1 MTIRAADNLSSP
13 EDREENVM
21 LRDSAIAFCR
31 GDAAIS
37 RLKDLKQTDVD
48 FDTSIWRA
56 MVDMGW
62 SAIAVPEDCNGL
74 GLGIGAAAIVAEELG
89 SVVAPEPL
97 IETAGLAA
105 TLLRLLPVGDLRS
118 QLLQQLAG
126 GEALPIACTT
136 EFYSYDGIGLPNAEP
151 GPAGFILNGSN
162 DCVPMARSASG
173 FLVPAFLDAQI
184 ALFWVPAES
193 EGLNIESRLL
203 ADNTS
208 HAKTSYTNIQLTQNL
223 LLGRGDAV
231 AQALACAIDH
241 SHVLTAA
248 YLCGLMGQALEV
260 TLEYLRT
267 RKQFGRTIGSFQA
280 LQHRSVDLFIRR
292 ELAAAVVGEALV
304 CLAQNTDPRERAIL
318 ASRAKYR
325 AADAAL
331 TITRAAIQM
340 HGAIGFTYECD
351 IGHFLNSAMVLCS
364 RRGNVAWHLRKLGD
378 LVNTSSAVDELDGQ
392 QHLEQTTEVTGGNWN
407 DLADGD
413 FRQLVR
419 KWFEQEYPAALRYP
433 PRRLHWPEIKPW
445 YLKLSRKGWLAP
457 NWPVEFGGMGLSPS
471 KFLIFIEEQERW
483 GVARAP
489 DMGITMIGPLLIA
502 HGNPEQRAE
511 YLPKILSG
519 ENVWCQGYSEPNA
532 GSDLASLQ
540 CEAILD
546 GDEFIVNGQKTW
558 TTLAQDAT
566 HIFLLVR
573 TDKTVKHQAGI
584 SFLLLD
590 LSTPG
595 ISIRPIRNLAGDEE
609 FCEVF
614 FDDVRVP
621 VENLVGEL
629 NAGWGIAKALLSF
642 ERIFLGSPKQSQY
655 ALQRLQSIAI
665 GTDLFEDASFKD
677 RFTQL
682 KLDTL
687 DLESVYAQFAEIVR
701 KGGTLGPDVSLL
713 KIWATETFARLSEL
727 MLEAAGEIGAERGDL
742 VFGSGSANI
751 LSQFYTARP
760 ATIYGGSNEI
770 QRNIIAKHV
779 LKLPDS

>member
-1 MTIRAADNLSSP
+1 MGHADHISSS
-13 EDREENVM
+13 EHLEENVM
-21 LRDSAIAFCR
+21 LRESAIAFCR
-31 GDAAIS
+31 GEASVS
-37 RLKDLKQTDVD
+37 RLKDLKQTDAD
-48 FDTSIWRA
+48 FDPSIWRA
-56 MVDMGW
+56 MVEMGW
-62 SAIAVPEDCNGL
+62 SAIVVPEDCDGL
-74 GLGIGAAAIVAEELG
+74 GLGLSAAAIVAEELG
-89 SVVAPEPL
+89 RIVAPESL

-105 TLLRLLPVGDLRS
+105 TLLSQLPVGDLRT
-118 QLLQQLAG
+118 QLLRQLAAG
-126 GEALPIACTT
+126 QALPITCTT
-136 EFYSYDGIGLPNAEP
+136 EFYSNAASTLPIARTSA
-151 GPAGFILNGSN
+151 AGFILNGSS
-162 DCVPMARSASG
+162 DYVPLARSASG
-173 FLVPAFLDAQI
+173 FLVPASLDAQT
-184 ALFWVPAES
+184 ALFRVPQAS
-193 EGLNIESRLL
+193 VGLNMNSRLL

-208 HAKTSYTNIQLTQNL
+208 HAKITFTNVPLTEDM
-223 LLGRGDAV
+223 LLGSGEEV
-231 AQALACAIDH
+231 EQALACAIDH
-241 SHVLTAA
+241 GHVLTAA
-248 YLCGLMGQALEV
+248 YLCGLMGK
-260 TLEYLRT
+260 TLEATLDYLRT

-280 LQHRSVDLFIRR
+280 LQHRAVDLFIQR
-292 ELAAAVVGEALV
+292 ELATAVVGEAIVGLG
-304 CLAQNTDPRERAIL
+304 QTTDPRARASL

-351 IGHFLNSAMVLCS
+351 IEHYLNRAMVLS
-364 RRGNVAWHLRKLGD
+364 ARRGNVTWHLRKLAD
-378 LVNTSSAVDELDGQ
+378 LTGASDAADSRDPTQ
-392 QHLEQTTEVTGGNWN
+392 QLPNTTEPASVDWN
-407 DLADGD
+407 DLTDAD

-419 KWFEQEYPAALRYP
+419 EWFEREYPAELRYP

-445 YLKLSRKGWLAP
+445 YLKLSSKGWLAP
-457 NWPVEFGGMGLSPS
+457 NWPVEYGGMGLSPA
-471 KFLIFIEEQERW
+471 KVLIFIEEQERW

-489 DMGITMIGPLLIA
+489 DMGITTIGPLLIA
-502 HGNPEQRAE
+502 HGNPDQRAQ

-519 ENVWCQGYSEPNA
+519 ANAWCQGYSEPNA

-540 CEAILD
+540 CEAILS

-573 TDKTVKHQAGI
+573 TDKTVKHQVGI

-655 ALQRLQSIAI
+655 ALQRLESIASGI
-665 GTDLFEDASFKD
+665 DLFEDVGFRD
-677 RFTQL
+677 RFTRL

-687 DLESVYAQFAEIVR
+687 DLESVYSRFAEIVR
-701 KGGTLGPDVSLL
+701 DGGTLGPDVSLL

-727 MLEAAGEIGAERGDL
+727 MLEAAGEMGAERGEL
-742 VFGSGSANI
+742 IFGAGSANI

-760 ATIYGGSNEI
+760 ATIYGGSNEM
-770 QRNIIAKHV
+770 QRNIIAKNV
-779 LKLPDS
+779 LELPDS

>member
-1 MTIRAADNLSSP
+1 MRQADHISSA
-13 EDREENVM
+13 EHLEENAM
-21 LRDSAIAFCR
+21 LRESAIAFCR
-31 GDAAIS
+31 GSASVS
-37 RLKDLKQTDVD
+37 RLKDLKQTEVD
-48 FDTSIWRA
+48 FDPVIWHA

-62 SAIAVPEDCNGL
+62 SAIVVPEDCDGL
-74 GLGIGAAAIVAEELG
+74 GLDLSAAAIVAEELG
-89 SVVAPEPL
+89 SVVAPEPM

-105 TLLRLLPVGDLRS
+105 TLLSGLPLGDQRA
-118 QLLQQLAG
+118 QLLRQLAAG
-126 GEALPIACTT
+126 QSLPITCTT
-136 EFYSYDGIGLPNAEP
+136 EICVKGGNGLPNAATSDD
-151 GPAGFILNGSN
+151 GYTLNGSN

-173 FLVPAFLDAQI
+173 FLVPASLNAQT
-184 ALFWVPAES
+184 ALFWVPLTSA
-193 EGLNIESRLL
+193 GLNVDSRLL

-208 HAKTSYTNIQLTQNL
+208 HAKITFTNVQLSRDL
-223 LLGRGDAV
+223 LLGHGEEV
-231 AQALACAIDH
+231 EQALACAIDH

-248 YLCGLMGQALEV
+248 YLCGLMGRALEV
-260 TLEYLRT
+260 TLDYLRT
-267 RKQFGRTIGSFQA
+267 RKQFGRAIGSFQA
-280 LQHRSVDLFIRR
+280 LQHRAVDLFIQR
-292 ELAAAVVGEALV
+292 ELASAVVAEAIV
-304 CLAQNTDPRERAIL
+304 GVSQNTDPRARAML

-351 IGHFLNSAMVLCS
+351 IGHYLNRAMVLSS
-364 RRGNVAWHLRKLGD
+364 RRGNVTWHLRKLGD
-378 LVNTSSAVDELDGQ
+378 LLHTSDAHDSTDSM
-392 QHLEQTTEVTGGNWN
+392 QHLPQTAEPASGNWD
-407 DLADGD
+407 DLADND
-413 FRQLVR
+413 FRRVVR
-419 KWFEQEYPAALRYP
+419 TWFEQEYPAELRYP

-445 YLKLSRKGWLAP
+445 YLKLSSKGWLAP
-457 NWPVEFGGMGLSPS
+457 NWPVEYGGMGLSPS
-471 KFLIFIEEQERW
+471 KVLIFIEEQERW

-502 HGNPEQRAE
+502 HGNADQRAQ

-519 ENVWCQGYSEPNA
+519 ENVWCQGYSEPNS

-540 CEAILD
+540 CEAVID
-546 GDEFIVNGQKTW
+546 GDEFVVNGQKTW

-573 TDKTVKHQAGI
+573 TDRTVKHQAGI

-590 LSTPG
+590 LSSPG
-595 ISIRPIRNLAGDEE
+595 INIRPIRNLAGDEE

-655 ALQRLQSIAI
+655 ALQRLESI
-665 GTDLFEDASFKD
+665 GRGSDLFEDVGFRD
-677 RFTQL
+677 RFTRL

-687 DLESVYAQFAEIVR
+687 DLESVYSRFAEIVR
-701 KGGTLGPDVSLL
+701 QGGTLGPDVSLL

-727 MLEAAGEIGAERGDL
+727 MLEAAGEMGAERGEL
-742 VFGSGSANI
+742 RFGAGSANI

-770 QRNIIAKHV
+770 QRNIIAKNV
-779 LKLPDS
+779 LELPDS

>member
-1 MTIRAADNLSSP
+1 MEQANRVSDSEQLQ
-13 EDREENVM
+13 EDLM
-21 LRDSAIAFCR
+21 LRDSASAFCK
-31 GDAAIS
+31 GAAAIS
-37 RLKDLKQTDVD
+37 RLKELKQADVD
-48 FDTSIWRA
+48 FDASTWRA
-56 MVDMGW
+56 MVELGW
-62 SAIAVPEDCNGL
+62 SAILVPEDCGGL
-74 GLGIGAAAIVAEELG
+74 GLDLNAAAIVAEELG
-89 SVVAPEPL
+89 RVVAPEPL

-105 TLLRLLPVGDLRS
+105 TLLSHLPGSDRRSELLRLLAAGDL
-118 QLLQQLAG
+118 
-126 GEALPIACTT
+126 LPIVCTT
-136 EFYSYDGIGLPNAEP
+136 EYYADKAARLPVAET
-151 GPAGFILNGSN
+151 GTTGFILNGCS
-162 DCVPMARSASG
+162 DCVPLARSANG
-173 FLVPAFLDAQI
+173 FLLPVRLDAQA
-184 ALFWVPAES
+184 ALFWVPATTS
-193 EGLNIESRLL
+193 GVSIDSRLL

-208 HAKTSYTNIQLTQNL
+208 HAKVTLTNVALSDDM
-223 LLGRGDAV
+223 LLGCGDEV
-231 AQALACAIDH
+231 DRALGFAIDH
-241 SHVLTAA
+241 GHVLTAA
-248 YLCGLMGQALEV
+248 YLCGLMAQ
-260 TLEYLRT
+260 TLETTLDYLRT
-267 RKQFGRTIGSFQA
+267 RKQFGRRIGSFQA
-280 LQHRSVDLFIRR
+280 LQHRAVDLYIQR
-292 ELAAAVVGEALV
+292 ELAAAVLGEAIVGLSQS
-304 CLAQNTDPRERAIL
+304 ADPQERATF

-331 TITRAAIQM
+331 AITRSAIQM

-351 IGHFLNSAMVLCS
+351 IGHYLNRAMVLAS
-364 RRGNVAWHLRKLGD
+364 RRGNVTWHLRKLAD
-378 LVNTSSAVDELDGQ
+378 LMGPGEPIDSTNAKQQLAVLSEPPD
-392 QHLEQTTEVTGGNWN
+392 GNWN
-407 DLADGD
+407 DLSDED
-413 FRQLVR
+413 FRELVR
-419 KWFEQEYPAALRYP
+419 AWFEREYPAELRYP

-445 YLKLSRKGWLAP
+445 YLKLSAKGWLAP
-457 NWPVEFGGMGLSPS
+457 NWPVEYGGMGLSPA
-471 KFLIFIEEQERW
+471 KVLVFIEEQERW

-502 HGNPEQRAE
+502 HGDPDQRAH

-540 CEAILD
+540 CEAILS

-590 LSTPG
+590 IASPG

-655 ALQRLQSIAI
+655 ALQRLESIAHGI
-665 GTDLFEDASFKD
+665 NLFDDAGFTD
-677 RFTQL
+677 RFTRL

-687 DLESVYAQFAEIVR
+687 DLESIYFRFAEIVR
-701 KGGTLGPDVSLL
+701 DGGTLGPDVSLL

-727 MLEAAGEIGAERGDL
+727 MLEAAGEMGAERGEL
-742 VFGSGSANI
+742 TFGTGKSNI

-779 LKLPDS
+779 LELPDS